1 MDQGKKLNIMCL
13 QFKSCMLSEGFKGDL
28 RLESK
33 KNIKIKKNID
43 IRNLPKEKANILSL
57 QVKIATM
64 LSIKFSSVPSGKVSV
79 ISNLLT
85 GL

>member
-1 MDQGKKLNIMCL
+1 
-13 QFKSCMLSEGFKGDL
+13 MLSEGFKGDL